1 MKLRSSE
8 EPEVTCYIDEEEVDC
23 TTWVPVE
30 DREKFLQVLKE
41 RCYREGDFTL
51 SSGKKT
57 NYYVNCKP
65 ATLDGKCLLFIS
77 WCILECIEPDAA
89 AVGGL
94 TLGADPLV
102 SGVAMASYGFWAKR
116 DVRFMVDG
124 ALIVRKEPK
133 GHGTQ
138 AWIEGPVL
146 PEGSK
151 VTVLEDV
158 ITTGGS
164 SFFAVEKL
172 RDAGYVVERV
182 VCVVNRQEGGREFLE
197 SKGLRLISLFQLED
211 FM

>member
-1 MKLRSSE
+1 MMQVEK
-8 EPEVTCYIDEEEVDC
+8 VTDMRDALLEM
-23 TTWVPVE
+23 
-30 DREKFLQVLKE
+30 LKE
-41 RCYREGDFTL
+41 KSYRKGEFKL
-51 SSGKKT
+51 SSGET
-57 NYYVNCKP
+57 SEHYVNCKP
-65 ATLDGKCLLFIS
+65 VILDSRGLWLTSHLL
-77 WCILECIEPDAA
+77 LKTIEHDAK
-89 AVGGL
+89 AVAGL

-102 SGVAMASYGFWAKR
+102 SGVAMASYGYWAKR

-172 RDAGYVVERV
+172 RDAGYVVERI
-182 VCVVNRQEGGREFLE
+182 VCIVNRQEGGREFLE

>member
-1 MKLRSSE
+1 MDSRGLWLTSH
-8 EPEVTCYIDEEEVDC
+8 
-23 TTWVPVE
+23 
-30 DREKFLQVLKE
+30 LLLK
-41 RCYREGDFTL
+41 T
-51 SSGKKT
+51 
-57 NYYVNCKP
+57 
-65 ATLDGKCLLFIS
+65 
-77 WCILECIEPDAA
+77 IEHDSK
-89 AVGGL
+89 AVAGL

-116 DVRFMVDG
+116 DVRFMVEG

-172 RDAGYVVERV
+172 RDAGYIVERV

-211 FM
+211 FI

>member
-1 MKLRSSE
+1 MSDQLRDDLLKM
-8 EPEVTCYIDEEEVDC
+8 IK
-23 TTWVPVE
+23 
-30 DREKFLQVLKE
+30 EKA
-41 RCYREGDFTL
+41 YRKGEFKL
-51 SSGKKT
+51 SSGKT
-57 NYYVNCKP
+57 SEHYVNCKP
-65 ATLDGKCLLFIS
+65 VILNSKGLWITSHLL
-77 WCILECIEPDAA
+77 LKTIEHDSK
-89 AVGGL
+89 AVAGL

-102 SGVAMASYGFWAKR
+102 SGVAFASFQFWNNTNP
-116 DVRFMVDG
+116 RFMVDG

-158 ITTGGS
+158 VTTGES
-164 SFFAVEKL
+164 SMFAVEKL

-197 SKGLRLISLFQLED
+197 SKGLRLISLFRLED
-211 FM
+211 LI

>member
-1 MKLRSSE
+1 MDSRGLWLTSH
-8 EPEVTCYIDEEEVDC
+8 
-23 TTWVPVE
+23 
-30 DREKFLQVLKE
+30 LLLK
-41 RCYREGDFTL
+41 T
-51 SSGKKT
+51 
-57 NYYVNCKP
+57 
-65 ATLDGKCLLFIS
+65 
-77 WCILECIEPDAA
+77 IEYDSK
-89 AVGGL
+89 AVAGL

-102 SGVAMASYGFWAKR
+102 SGVAMASYGFWAKTNPK
-116 DVRFMVDG
+116 FMVDG

-211 FM
+211 FI

>member
-1 MKLRSSE
+1 MTKIETLDYMR
-8 EPEVTCYIDEEEVDC
+8 DE
-23 TTWVPVE
+23 
-30 DREKFLQVLKE
+30 LLKE
-41 RCYREGDFTL
+41 LKEKSYRKGEFKL
-51 SSGKKT
+51 SSGET
-57 NYYVNCKP
+57 SEHYVNCKP
-65 ATLDGKCLLFIS
+65 VILDSRGLWLTSHLL
-77 WCILECIEPDAA
+77 LKTIEYDAK
-89 AVGGL
+89 AVAGL

-102 SGVAMASYGFWAKR
+102 SGVAMASYGFWNRR
-116 DVRFMVDG
+116 DRRFMVDG
-124 ALIVRKEPK
+124 ALIGRKEPK

-172 RDAGYVVERV
+172 RDAGYVGERI
-182 VCVVNRQEGGREFLE
+182 VCIVNRQEGGREFLE
-197 SKGLRLISLFQLED
+197 SKGLRLKSLFQLED